1 LILTREVV
9 AILLNLRGYTMNSRS
24 ILLCTFGLA
33 LTLAGCEPPTT
44 PRGADRAA
52 IRLSADFSGT
62 TVTTVVVTVTAS
74 DITTSLV
81 FNIPVVNQVAQGTI
95 RIPPGAARTIDVQA
109 FDTDGNVI
117 FEGSRTIDVQP
128 GQNPPVKIPM
138 VSKGGSV
145 TITATLGPVSVVVSP
160 GSAPLAVA
168 GTVQLTATIT
178 AADGEILTGP
188 PEWATTDPALATV
201 DQNGFVTAVR
211 SGSVDIVA
219 TFAGVAGVC
228 QVAVLSSSSPT
239 VWGQD
244 PTAPR
249 ASGFGEIWASS
260 SSNIFTTIPAGDSV
274 AHWDGATWTGI
285 PLANLSQFVHHI
297 WGVSP
302 NSVYLAG
309 GRVGSGGAQL
319 LHFDGTSWTEVAS
332 NNAEEFD
339 GAWGMSDALVYAVG
353 SDGLIWNFD
362 GTRIV
367 IQSFLA
373 PGNQFLGIWGI
384 DNSNIFAVGT
394 LGLIAHSDGR
404 TWSLMTSGTNEPLTA
419 VWGTSPTSIYAVG
432 FGGMIL
438 HFDGTSWSSMTS
450 GTTASLTGITGTGPG
465 NIVAV
470 GSGGT
475 ILRFDGV
482 QWQRMP
488 SPTTANLVGVW
499 ALDPVTFIATGD
511 NGTMLRSR

>member
-1 LILTREVV
+1 
-9 AILLNLRGYTMNSRS
+9 MNSRS
-24 ILLCTFGLA
+24 ILLCTIGLA

-44 PRGADRAA
+44 PNGADRAA

-74 DITTSLV
+74 DITAALV
-81 FNIPVVNQVAQGTI
+81 FNFPVVNQVAQGTI

-117 FEGSRTIDVQP
+117 FEGSKTIDVQP

-178 AADGEILTGP
+178 AADGETLAGP

-201 DQNGFVTAVR
+201 DQNGLVTAVR

-228 QVAVLSSSSPT
+228 HVAVLSSSSPT

-249 ASGFGEIWASS
+249 ASGFGAIWASS
-260 SSNIFTTIPAGDSV
+260 SNNIFLTIPAGDSV
-274 AHWDGATWTGI
+274 VRWDGSTWAGV
-285 PLANLSQFVHHI
+285 PLGNLSQFLHHL

-309 GRVGSGGAQL
+309 GRVGNGAQL
-319 LHFDGTSWTEVAS
+319 LHFDGTAWTEVAS
-332 NNAEEFD
+332 NSTEEFD
-339 GAWGMSDALVYAVG
+339 GVWGLSDASVFTVGSDALV
-353 SDGLIWNFD
+353 WKFD
-362 GTRIV
+362 GTQIV
-367 IQSFLA
+367 IQAMLA
-373 PGNQFLGIWGI
+373 PGGQLFSLWGS
-384 DNSNIFAVGT
+384 DNNSIFAVGIQ
-394 LGLIAHSDGR
+394 GLIVHWDGT
-404 TWSLMTSGTNEPLTA
+404 TWSLMTSGTNATLTA
-419 VWGTSPTSIYAVG
+419 VWGTSPTNVYAVG
-432 FGGMIL
+432 SSGAIL
-438 HFDGTSWSSMTS
+438 HFDGTSWSSMTP
-450 GTTASLTGITGTGPG
+450 GTTASFTGISGTGPD

-488 SPTTANLVGVW
+488 SPTTANLASVW

-511 NGTMLRSR
+511 NGTLLRSR